1 MASTK
6 ASSDPK
12 AAATNAQPKAV
23 NTQMVRLPRNIKGQ
37 NKSGAGDKGIYK

>member
-12 AAATNAQPKAV
+12 AAATNSQPKVV
-23 NTQMVRLPRNIKGQ
+23 NTQMVRLPRNVKGQ
-37 NKSGAGDKGIYK
+37 SKTGANNKGIYK